1 MKKILAYL
9 ILMVFATLGFAQ
21 DIVVQGSVSFDF
33 EKHCKIRAGEEYQ
46 SYITSDDDAV
56 NIDIK
61 KLKKNSYWSI
71 AVSKRDVD
79 WDNRVKIFV
88 CRSSDGNA
96 NYNNKR
102 WVAGGTNFQRINN
115 IPSYFFRGY
124 EKVNNIDLQYQLR
137 GLSANLESKTYYTN
151 IVYTLYED

>member
-1 MKKILAYL
+1 MKKLLAYV
-9 ILMVFATLGFAQ
+9 ILVCGCFLAHGQ

-33 EKHCKIRAGEEYQ
+33 EKHCNIRAGEEYN
-46 SYITSDDDAV
+46 SYLTSDDDAV

-61 KLKKNSYWSI
+61 KLKKNAYWSV
-71 AVSKRDVD
+71 AVSKQDVD
-79 WDNRVKIFV
+79 WDSRVEIYV
-88 CRSSDGNA
+88 CRSSNGNA

-102 WVAGGTNFQRINN
+102 WVAGGTNFQRIQN
-115 IPSYFFRGY
+115 IPCHFFRGY

-137 GLSANLESKTYYTN
+137 GLTANLESKTYYTN

>member
-1 MKKILAYL
+1 MKKFLFHIILIGYVASAY
-9 ILMVFATLGFAQ
+9 AQ

-33 EKHCKIRAGEEYQ
+33 EKHCNIRAGEEYK

-61 KLKKNSYWSI
+61 KLKKNSYWTI

-88 CRSSDGNA
+88 CRSSNGNA

-102 WVAGGTNFQRINN
+102 WVAGGTNFQRIQN

-124 EKVNNIDLQYQLR
+124 EKVSNIDIQYQLR